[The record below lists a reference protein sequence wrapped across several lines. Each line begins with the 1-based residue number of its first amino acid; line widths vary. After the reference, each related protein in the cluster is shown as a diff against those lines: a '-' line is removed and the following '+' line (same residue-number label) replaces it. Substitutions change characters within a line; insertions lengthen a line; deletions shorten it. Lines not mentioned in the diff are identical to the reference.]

1 MYKGFAGIHYA
12 TVNNQ
17 VEVIKLL
24 FEAEGNLL
32 TEEDAVLPAYGIGF
46 DEKFLL
52 SAGSN
57 LLHIACICDQQE
69 AYKILS
75 TLVAQKQLDKLYMKA
90 NCRGLNYLFI
100 ASICWRYP
108 TGRMFFESGY
118 VQKTLWQ
125 SFLFDY
131 TKVKTV
137 SPL

>member
-75 TLVAQKQLDKLYMKA
+75 SLVAQKQLDKLYMKA
-90 NCRGLNYLFI
+90 NCRGLNNLFI